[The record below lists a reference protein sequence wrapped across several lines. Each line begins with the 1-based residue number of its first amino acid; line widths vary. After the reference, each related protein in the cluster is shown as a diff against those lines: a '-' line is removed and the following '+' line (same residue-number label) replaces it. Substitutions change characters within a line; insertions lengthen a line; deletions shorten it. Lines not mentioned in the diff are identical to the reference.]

1 MDTQPEPTLVEFIR
15 YNTWANLQVLATC
28 ASLSED
34 QLAAPVPG
42 AYGSVR
48 DTFRHMLRAEAD
60 YIGRITG
67 APPEPSFNWD
77 DKPSLAEQSAF
88 AAQTGA
94 AFLDVVQ
101 RVPPT
106 QNVHEE
112 ENGFTM
118 DYLAIQL
125 YMQVINHGIE
135 HRTNITTFLAGQ
147 GVQVPEI
154 DNWGYM
160 WAHTDRF
167 RVKEGKVAEA

>member
-1 MDTQPEPTLVEFIR
+1 M
-15 YNTWANLQVLATC
+15 LAAC
-28 ASLSED
+28 GSLSES
-34 QLAAPVPG
+34 QLDAPVPG

-48 DTFRHMLRAEAD
+48 DTWRHLLSAEAG

-67 APPEPSFNWD
+67 ARPQPPFKWE
-77 DKPSLAEQSAF
+77 DKPTLAEQSAF
-88 AAQTGA
+88 AVQTGA
-94 AFLDVVQ
+94 AYLDLIQ

-118 DYLAIQL
+118 DYHARRL

-135 HRTNITTFLAGQ
+135 HRTNITTFLASQ

-160 WAHTDRF
+160 AAHADRF
-167 RVKEGKVAEA
+167 QMKEGKVGAG